1 MRWADRKVLENRK
14 ERTDVDSPKGLDPS
28 SSHGSL
34 FEACGS
40 ARRRLRIDGSK
51 MKAIRVHELGPPE
64 VLRFEEV
71 EAPHP
76 VAGEV
81 LVRVAAAG
89 LNYLDVYYR
98 SGFHWGGHHRRPLP
112 YIPGAEGAG
121 TVAAV
126 GTGVDHLRPGDRVAY
141 GVSNGQGAYAQLQ
154 AVPAWHLHRLPDTI
168 GFETAAATM
177 QQGMTAHYLAC
188 SAVPLKPGMRVL
200 VHAAAGGTGLLLVQ
214 IAKMLGATVIGTAST
229 AAKLERIRAAG
240 ADAAIDYTQHDFAA
254 ETMKLTGGNGVDV
267 VYDSV
272 GKSTFERNF
281 DCIAA
286 LGTLVIFGQAS
297 GPVPA
302 FDTAVLNA
310 RGSLTLMRPS
320 LTHYVASAGD
330 VARRAGDLFEWIA
343 AGQLAVTIARVFPL
357 ADAVESHRVLESRGS
372 VGKILLIP

>member
-1 MRWADRKVLENRK
+1 
-14 ERTDVDSPKGLDPS
+14 
-28 SSHGSL
+28 
-34 FEACGS
+34 
-40 ARRRLRIDGSK
+40 
-51 MKAIRVHELGPPE
+51 
-64 VLRFEEV
+64 
-71 EAPHP
+71 
-76 VAGEV
+76 
-81 LVRVAAAG
+81 
-89 LNYLDVYYR
+89 
-98 SGFHWGGHHRRPLP
+98 
-112 YIPGAEGAG
+112 
-121 TVAAV
+121 
-126 GTGVDHLRPGDRVAY
+126 
-141 GVSNGQGAYAQLQ
+141 
-154 AVPAWHLHRLPDTI
+154 
-168 GFETAAATM
+168 
-177 QQGMTAHYLAC
+177 MTAHYLAC

-214 IAKMLGATVIGTAST
+214 IAKMMGATVIGTAST

-240 ADAAIDYTQHDFAA
+240 ADAAIDYTQHDFAV

-343 AGQLAVTIARVFPL
+343 ADKLAVTIARVFPL
-357 ADAVESHRVLESRGS
+357 ADAVESHRLLESRGS
-372 VGKILLIP
+372 VGKILLVP